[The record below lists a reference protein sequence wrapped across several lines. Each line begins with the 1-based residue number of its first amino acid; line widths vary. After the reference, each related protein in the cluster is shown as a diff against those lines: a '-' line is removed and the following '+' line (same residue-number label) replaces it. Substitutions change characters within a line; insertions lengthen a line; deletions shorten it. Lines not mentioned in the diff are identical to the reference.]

1 MDPLSLTASVIAV
14 TTLAWQ
20 STKAAYDI
28 VDGLVEAPNIIA
40 DSKRLLSQTQNT
52 LDTLSETLD
61 TGTRTPS
68 VLESVLQKIKL
79 NSTLESVQR
88 LCGEFSET
96 LIGYTKHSTDSG
108 FGKRDRL
115 IVSLHESKIARFNK
129 QLGGCQGTMSLIVGS
144 INL

>member
-1 MDPLSLTASVIAV
+1 MDPLSFTASVIAV
-14 TTLAWQ
+14 ATLAWQ

-28 VDGLVEAPNIIA
+28 VDGLVGAPSIIA
-40 DSKRLLSQTQNT
+40 DSQRLLSQTQNT
-52 LDTLSETLD
+52 LDTLRETL
-61 TGTRTPS
+61 GTDPGTPN

-79 NSTLESVQR
+79 NSTLESVQS
-88 LCGEFSET
+88 LCSEFSET
-96 LIGYTKHSTDSG
+96 LRGCTKHSTDSK

-129 QLGGCQGTMSLIVGS
+129 QLGECQGTISLVVGS